1 MLKTFAPG
9 IDQVET
15 GRNIKNLRLAH
26 GLTVKDVQDFF
37 NFDAPQAIYKWERG
51 ATLPN
56 LDNLAALSDLYDVLI
71 DDILVRVGKKAKIL
85 SIEQKESARC
95 PKSYLDAQHSIA

>member
-56 LDNLAALSDLYDVLI
+56 LDNLVALADLYKVLI
-71 DDILVRVGKKAKIL
+71 DDILVRVGSKAKMVAIGQQD
-85 SIEQKESARC
+85 STCC
-95 PKSYLDAQHSIA
+95 PNHFLDGLYLTA